1 LVELLEISKRK
12 FNQHS
17 FSSINESC
25 SNTGHLKSVLII
37 KKSDLEI
44 PSLKIRFEIEIDQP
58 IYMLAYKDFN
68 QNTETNHFCFFC
80 SLIYTV
86 KKIKSLMSILLA
98 EILCYWQKSL
108 CCWRK
113 SCSLVYKSFC

>member
-68 QNTETNHFCFFC
+68 QNTETIILFLLLSYLYC
-80 SLIYTV
+80 
-86 KKIKSLMSILLA
+86 KKDKILNVHIVGGNPVLLA
-98 EILCYWQKSL
+98 EILVLLAEILYSGL
-108 CCWRK
+108 
-113 SCSLVYKSFC
+113 